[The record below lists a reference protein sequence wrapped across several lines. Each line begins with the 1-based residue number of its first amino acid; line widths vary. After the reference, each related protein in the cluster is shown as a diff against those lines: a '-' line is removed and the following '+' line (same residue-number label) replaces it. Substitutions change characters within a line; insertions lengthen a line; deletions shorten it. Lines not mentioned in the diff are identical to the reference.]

1 MCSLGRQREVVLGR
15 VLSVARGDP
24 VWEEGDKIIIMAVSA
39 HMSQQWAIEANRH
52 KQDVPTLS
60 ACYQ

>member
-1 MCSLGRQREVVLGR
+1 
-15 VLSVARGDP
+15 
-24 VWEEGDKIIIMAVSA
+24 VSA

-60 ACYQ
+60 ACYQWHMWLFSEMPPNVFHCSGPRTWRSG